1 MVNKNNMFLIGW
13 IVGLIEG
20 EGNFSVEITKASD
33 MKLQEKVQ
41 QNFNVTQHWVNESIL
56 YILLDYFKCGHVNWN
71 NKKTEVRQFR
81 VRSFNDLSTK
91 IIPFFSS

>member
-41 QNFNVTQHWVNESIL
+41 
-56 YILLDYFKCGHVNWN
+56 
-71 NKKTEVRQFR
+71 
-81 VRSFNDLSTK
+81 
-91 IIPFFSS
+91 